1 MNRQKDTREAP
12 QPEDP
17 IRPSPPGSH
26 LSYPTTITPHV
37 ITFFEPM
44 VDDILVDTT
53 REKIEEAIKD
63 LQSILDGGCV
73 GYDKIPLPIF
83 VDNSRED
90 RTRSVSV
97 RWAYQSSPTTI
108 TEEEENG

>member
-1 MNRQKDTREAP
+1 MTENNTSGQT
-12 QPEDP
+12 
-17 IRPSPPGSH
+17 I
-26 LSYPTTITPHV
+26 ITPHV

-53 REKIEEAIKD
+53 REKIEDAIKD

-73 GYDKIPLPIF
+73 GYDKTSLPIF

-97 RWAYQSSPTTI
+97 RWAYDSSSTTK
-108 TEEEENG
+108 TGEEK

>member
-1 MNRQKDTREAP
+1 MDNQ
-12 QPEDP
+12 
-17 IRPSPPGSH
+17 S
-26 LSYPTTITPHV
+26 SYPTTITSHV

-44 VDDILVDTT
+44 VDDILVDTS
-53 REKIEEAIKD
+53 REKIEEAIND

-97 RWAYQSSPTTI
+97 RWAYQSSPTTAR
-108 TEEEENG
+108 EKNE